1 MNQQTCKVLLLAG
14 GVGGAKM
21 AEGFAASSAASGFS
35 ILGNI
40 ADDQEFHGL
49 WVSPDI
55 DTLTYTLA
63 DLIDREKGWGLKQDS
78 YQALAML
85 RQLGSEVWMNLGDR
99 DLGVHILRTQLRR
112 MGQRPSDIARL
123 IGQQLGVTAPI
134 LLPTDDPVHTEVRT
148 PNGWLPFQDYFVRER
163 CQPEVLGLRYQ
174 GIDAARPCPEALA
187 AIAEADL
194 IVLAPSNPLV
204 SISPILAVPGIRQA
218 IVTSSALK
226 VAVSPLIA
234 GQTVKGPAD
243 KMLRGLGY
251 RADVRGVADMYRDL
265 VDVLLIDPLD
275 QALQAE
281 CSASSLRVLTESI
294 LMQTA
299 DDKRR
304 LAQAIL
310 GLGDRFSSS
319 KKPNLEAVF

>member
-21 AEGFAASSAASGFS
+21 AEGFAASSAASGLS

-85 RQLGSEVWMNLGDR
+85 RQLGSDVWMNLGDR

-112 MGQRPSDIARL
+112 MGQRPNDIARL
-123 IGQQLGVTAPI
+123 IGRQLGVTTPI

-148 PNGWLPFQDYFVRER
+148 PNGWLAFQDYFVRER
-163 CQPEVLGLRYQ
+163 CQPDVLGLRYQ
-174 GIDAARPCPEALA
+174 GIEAAQPCPEALA

-204 SISPILAVPGIRQA
+204 SIAPILAVPGIRQA

-251 RADVRGVADMYRDL
+251 RADVCGVADIYRDL

-281 CSASSLRVLTESI
+281 CSAGSLRVLTESI

-310 GLGDRFSSS
+310 GLGDTFSTTQ
-319 KKPNLEAVF
+319 KPNLEAVS